1 MTETVKAWQCI
12 GCGKIEAPQT
22 CIGVCQDRKVEFVYA
37 SEHKDALNEL
47 AQARRQLVLLK
58 ALAVRLAGTNPRS
71 DGWERSY
78 RALQERARSAL
89 AAIGSDVDPARDGA
103 RAADAGN

>member
-1 MTETVKAWQCI
+1 MTETVRAWQCI

-37 SEHKDALNEL
+37 SEHKDAVNEL
-47 AQARRQLVLLK
+47 AQAHRQLDFLK

-89 AAIGSDVDPARDGA
+89 AAIASDVDPAGDGA